1 VIAYATFARG
11 NDLGNGLVVYPVSAA
26 LLTLIAMIVA
36 YNADARET
44 CCFEE
49 KRRRPFK
56 KSRIREVFFFSGCY
70 NGHVT
75 SR

>member
-1 VIAYATFARG
+1 VIAYATFARS

-26 LLTLIAMIVA
+26 LLTLIANGRLQ
-36 YNADARET
+36 YWCARNVLL
-44 CCFEE
+44 
-49 KRRRPFK
+49 RREAQMAAQK
-56 KSRIREVFFFSGCY
+56 EQDSRSFFFSGCY